1 MPLAVIFHLSEI
13 YLFVS
18 KGPNSENFF
27 PTLFTLIMN
36 NTTGLSINDN
46 IFGKMSTWTF
56 SYFDDPPRVGS
67 MASSCFSKWGVGLNF
82 IQCWLAS
89 LVW

>member
-1 MPLAVIFHLSEI
+1 MDAVGGDFPFIRDIFLCLRS
-13 YLFVS
+13 
-18 KGPNSENFF
+18 
-27 PTLFTLIMN
+27 TLIMN